1 MESKIK
7 IKVREVLF
15 PVWSVAVVCL
25 YLVYIGFNAEYVGAS
40 FSLFLIGCLLFVRS
54 KYFRSYIKHLQRAK
68 LRNNII
74 IENGRR

>member
-40 FSLFLIGCLLFVRS
+40 FSLFLIVCLLFVRS
-54 KYFRSYIKHLQRAK
+54 KIKK
-68 LRNNII
+68 
-74 IENGRR
+74 